1 MFLKKLSLKNFR
13 NYDRETFDF
22 SSGINVVCGRN
33 AQGKTNSAEAA
44 FLIATGFS
52 PRVTKDKQ
60 VIRYGEKS
68 AEIEAEAQSRYGA
81 VSVNMTFFGGEK
93 KKILVNGVEL
103 KRSYELLGNV
113 FAVFFNPDELKLIK
127 ESPEDRRRFMDV
139 SISQRSRG
147 YYNSLLRYKKIIAQR
162 NNLLKEED
170 RELILDTLPVWDE
183 QLSFYAA
190 DIIFERNR
198 FTKDLAP
205 LAKEAHAYLTGGSE
219 DLAVNSTS
227 KYTGDREKI
236 QREYFE
242 HLRENYDRDIAVG
255 FTLSGPHRDDLKLT
269 INDEEVRVFSSQGQ
283 QRTAAISL
291 KIAELEIFKQ
301 HFGEYPLLILD
312 DALSEL
318 DFYRQK
324 LLLKRI
330 SGIQTIITCTDIDE
344 RLFEGIDH
352 KKFVISGGSIV
363 G

>member
-13 NYDRETFDF
+13 NYFSETFEF
-22 SSGINVVCGRN
+22 SEGLNVISGSN

-60 VIRYGEKS
+60 VIRYGERS
-68 AEIEAEAQSRYGA
+68 AEISAEARSAYGA
-81 VSVNMTFFGGEK
+81 VSVKMEVFGGEK
-93 KKILVNGVEL
+93 KKITINGVEI
-103 KRSYELLGNV
+103 KRAAELLGNV

-170 RELILDTLPVWDE
+170 KDLIFDTLPVWDE

-198 FTKDLAP
+198 FTERLAP
-205 LAKEAHAYLTGGSE
+205 LAADAHACLTDGAE
-219 DLAVNSTS
+219 ALEVASTS
-227 KYTGDREKI
+227 KYHGEREQI

-242 HLRENYDRDIAVG
+242 HLKENYERDVAVG
-255 FTLSGPHRDDLKLT
+255 FTLSGPHRDDLKIT
-269 INDEEVRVFSSQGQ
+269 INGEDVRAFSSQGQ

-291 KIAELEIFKQ
+291 KIAELEIFKE

-318 DFYRQK
+318 DKNRQK
-324 LLLKRI
+324 RLLKRI
-330 SGIQTIITCTDIDE
+330 EGVQTIVTCTDVDE
-344 RLFEGIDH
+344 RVFEDENI
-352 KKFVISGGSIV
+352 KKFVISGGKIV
-363 G
+363 

>member
-13 NYDRETFDF
+13 NYSSETFFF
-22 SSGINVVCGRN
+22 SEGLNVVCGRN

-44 FLIATGFS
+44 FLLATGFS

-60 VIRYGEKS
+60 VVRYGERS
-68 AEIEAEAQSRYGA
+68 AEIEAEAVSNYG
-81 VSVNMTFFGGEK
+81 VVTVKMQFFSGDK
-93 KKILVNGVEL
+93 KKVTVNGVEI
-103 KRSYELLGNV
+103 KRAAELLGNV

-170 RELILDTLPVWDE
+170 KALIFDTLPVWDE

-190 DIIFERNR
+190 DIIFERNL
-198 FTKDLAP
+198 FSEMLSP
-205 LAKEAHAYLTGGSE
+205 LSLKAHSYLTDGAE
-219 DLAVNSTS
+219 KLEVYLTS
-227 KYTGDREKI
+227 KYQGSREQIRK
-236 QREYFE
+236 EYFE
-242 HLRENYDRDIAVG
+242 HLKENYERDVAVG
-255 FTLSGPHRDDLKLT
+255 FTLSGPHRDDLKIT
-269 INDEEVRVFSSQGQ
+269 INGEDVRAFSSQGQ

-291 KIAELEIFKQ
+291 KIAELEIFKR

-318 DFYRQK
+318 DKARQK
-324 LLLKRI
+324 RLLKI
-330 SGIQTIITCTDIDE
+330 IEGVQTVVTCTDIDE
-344 RLFEGIDH
+344 RVFEGEDV
-352 KKFVISGGSIV
+352 KKIIIENGKIV
-363 G
+363 